1 MNDNDWEN
9 LVTLIILLNADK
21 ELIDNINKKY
31 KELKEM
37 ENQVTITINK
47 EDLRSLYQS
56 YLILYSEGLGPQD
69 MDIQREQQEQKER
82 IDKLIKP
89 ILEGK

>member
-1 MNDNDWEN
+1 
-9 LVTLIILLNADK
+9 
-21 ELIDNINKKY
+21 
-31 KELKEM
+31 M

-47 EDLRSLYQS
+47 EDLRKLYQS
-56 YLILYSEGLGPQD
+56 YLILYFEGLGPQD

-89 ILEGK
+89 ILEEK